1 MKPRPLASE
10 PLRISGHEALRAA
23 DVPIGDL
30 ADDLNGLVYS
40 QIDRSSGQRQFSSH
54 AHVEAGMAD
63 AADQHKVS
71 IRV

>member
-10 PLRISGHEALRAA
+10 PLRISGHQALTAA

-40 QIDRSSGQRQFSSH
+40 QIDRLQDSASFPAVHMWRQ
-54 AHVEAGMAD
+54 GWRMLLI
-63 AADQHKVS
+63 S
-71 IRV
+71 IR